1 MTAPFD
7 PSQTHQ
13 AVAIHAA
20 LADVSFPPV
29 PRERSAPVRRSAYRS
44 GLKRAFDIFV
54 VLLAAP
60 AVVTFVAMLALIVAF
75 GGGNPFYSQIRV
87 GMHGRHYRMWKL
99 RTMVVDADA
108 RLEAYLAAHPEARSE
123 WDRTQKLRY
132 DPRITRFG
140 RALRKSSFDELP
152 QLWNVLIGDMSLVGP
167 RPMMTNQQHLYPGEA
182 YYGLR
187 PGITGLWQVSARNNS
202 DFADRAAYDHD
213 YDRRLSFS
221 TDLKLLLATVAVVM
235 HGTGH

>member
-13 AVAIHAA
+13 AVAIPAA

-29 PRERSAPVRRSAYRS
+29 PRERSAPVRRSAYRA

-132 DPRITRFG
+132 DPRITRWP
-140 RALRKSSFDELP
+140 RLAQIVLR
-152 QLWNVLIGDMSLVGP
+152 
-167 RPMMTNQQHLYPGEA
+167 
-182 YYGLR
+182 
-187 PGITGLWQVSARNNS
+187 
-202 DFADRAAYDHD
+202 
-213 YDRRLSFS
+213 
-221 TDLKLLLATVAVVM
+221 
-235 HGTGH
+235 

>member
-1 MTAPFD
+1 MT
-7 PSQTHQ
+7 
-13 AVAIHAA
+13 
-20 LADVSFPPV
+20 
-29 PRERSAPVRRSAYRS
+29 
-44 GLKRAFDIFV
+44 RAS
-54 VLLAAP
+54 P
-60 AVVTFVAMLALIVAF
+60 A
-75 GGGNPFYSQIRV
+75 
-87 GMHGRHYRMWKL
+87 
-99 RTMVVDADA
+99 
-108 RLEAYLAAHPEARSE
+108 
-123 WDRTQKLRY
+123 
-132 DPRITRFG
+132 G